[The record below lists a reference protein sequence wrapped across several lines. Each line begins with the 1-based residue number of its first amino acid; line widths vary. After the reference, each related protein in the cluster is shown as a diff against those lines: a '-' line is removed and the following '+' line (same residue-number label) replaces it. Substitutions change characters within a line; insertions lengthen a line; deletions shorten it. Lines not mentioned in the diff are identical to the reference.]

1 MIREVC
7 SNAGPE
13 IDLVT
18 DHSLAV
24 HILDHHLRELRD
36 GWEVAFLRSL
46 ATVRG
51 DLGPQQAGALASIW
65 RRIQG
70 GRAA

>member
-1 MIREVC
+1 MRDAC
-7 SNAGPE
+7 SNAAPE

-18 DHSLAV
+18 DHRLAA
-24 HILDHHLRELRD
+24 HILDHHLRELRY

-46 ATVRG
+46 AAVRG

-65 RRIQG
+65 KRIRG

>member
-1 MIREVC
+1 MRDAC
-7 SNAGPE
+7 SNAAPE

-18 DHSLAV
+18 DHRLAA

-51 DLGPQQAGALASIW
+51 DLSAQQAGALESVW